1 VFDVSVAAPHIVFIA
16 PAELPAASSADAAI
30 QGTGGGSQCK
40 ISLHRGLDIMTEQSN
55 KKLAGLK
62 LLSRKDL
69 REMKGITF
77 STVQLWRLERQNKF
91 PLRVRLSEQ
100 RVAWVEEE
108 IDAWIKA
115 RMRERVAA

>member
-1 VFDVSVAAPHIVFIA
+1 MP
-16 PAELPAASSADAAI
+16 
-30 QGTGGGSQCK
+30 
-40 ISLHRGLDIMTEQSN
+40 MTEQTN
-55 KKLAGLK
+55 KKINGLR